1 MQNRSSLCLT
11 PRRIVVVEPH
21 PLLRNVIVL
30 RLRQDKHLVVGV
42 STGAEAL
49 EMCTYHLPDLLI
61 SSDIVED
68 SPPLQIAAQLHCHT
82 IVLMDILAKTESL
95 VSFLDAG
102 ASDVL
107 RKPFNLEEL
116 TARCRTQLNLLS
128 NSGLKERVCVG
139 PLQVCIL
146 LRQVTFHDKPVDLS
160 PREFALLCALL
171 MPPGKVCCREY
182 LLRMAWPPLSG
193 GLRSV
198 DTQVLTLRRKLEQA
212 GLGKGGGIIT
222 VRQKGYRF
230 GLENLPTHNDNI
242 THNLDKCNFD
252 EKKG

>member
-1 MQNRSSLCLT
+1 MQNKFLSDAT

-21 PLLRNVIVL
+21 PLLRAVIVL

-49 EMCTYHLPDLLI
+49 DMCTYHPPHLLI
-61 SSDIVED
+61 SSDFVED
-68 SPPLQIAAQLHCHT
+68 SPPLQLAAKLHCHV
-82 IVLMDILAKTESL
+82 IVLMDVLAKTENL

-116 TARCRTQLNLLS
+116 TARCRTQLNLVC

-139 PLQVCIL
+139 PLQIYLL
-146 LRQVTFHDKPVDLS
+146 LRQVTFHDKPVELS
-160 PREFALLCALL
+160 PREFALLCTLL
-171 MPPGKVCCREY
+171 MPPGKICSREY
-182 LLRMAWPPLSG
+182 LLRMAWPSLAG

-212 GLGKGGGIIT
+212 GLGKGGGIMT
-222 VRQKGYRF
+222 VRQRGYRF
-230 GLENLPTHNDNI
+230 SLENLPKI
-242 THNLDKCNFD
+242 TQDIISSYEYKSDQKEC
-252 EKKG
+252 